1 MKFALFVAI
10 GFIGLAGCSGDAET
24 DAPEYTTSQSSDGG
38 QTLSTSYVLDH
49 TADRITGENET
60 LKDYQGKV
68 VMVVNVASKCGFTKQ
83 YEQLEALYR
92 EHKDDGFVVLGFPAN
107 NFGQQEPGTNKEV
120 MEFCRATYG
129 VSFPMFAKID
139 VVGENAHPFY
149 KDLAGQPEPIGGEPE
164 WNFTKF
170 LVNRDGEVVYR
181 FDTRTSPDDE
191 KVVGAIRELL

>member
-1 MKFALFVAI
+1 MKLALFVAI
-10 GFIGLAGCSGDAET
+10 GFVGLAGCSGEGESAVADF
-24 DAPEYTTSQSSDGG
+24 TTSQTSDGG
-38 QTLSTSYVLDH
+38 LALSTSYVLDH
-49 TADRITGENET
+49 TADRITGENES

-68 VMVVNVASKCGFTKQ
+68 VMVVNVASKCGFTNQ

-107 NFGQQEPGTNKEV
+107 NFGQQEPGTNEEV
-120 MEFCRATYG
+120 MEFCSTTYG

-139 VVGENAHPFY
+139 VIGENAHPFY
-149 KDLAGQPEPIGGEPE
+149 KDLAGQPEPIGGDPE

-191 KVVGAIRELL
+191 KIVGAIRELL

>member
-1 MKFALFVAI
+1 MKFTLFAAI
-10 GFIGLAGCSGDAET
+10 GFVGLAGCSGEIESIA
-24 DAPEYTTSQSSDGG
+24 ANSQSSQSSDGG

-49 TADRITGENET
+49 NADRITGESES

-68 VMVVNVASKCGFTKQ
+68 VMVVNVASRCGFTKQ
-83 YEQLEALYR
+83 YEQLEAIYR
-92 EHKDDGFVVLGFPAN
+92 EHQDDGFVVLGFPAN
-107 NFGQQEPGTNKEV
+107 NFGQQEPGTNEEV
-120 MEFCRATYG
+120 MEFCSTTYG

-139 VVGENAHPFY
+139 VIGENTHPFY
-149 KDLAGQPEPIGGEPE
+149 KDLAGQPEPIGGDPE

-170 LVNRDGEVVYR
+170 LINRKGEVVYR